1 MASASPADLRRAI
14 RAGRHA
20 GLTSG
25 LAPGFAQANLAVL
38 PAEFAGN
45 FVRFCE
51 ANPFACPLLGISRP
65 GDPRIPGLGE
75 DLDVRTDLPAYRV
88 YRDGLLAG
96 TAGDIADL
104 WRDDL
109 VAVAIGCWFGVEE
122 ALQAAG
128 IRLRHIELGIQGP
141 LFRSSLPARPAG
153 LFGGTQVVSMRPF
166 APRDVETVAAITA
179 RYPKSH
185 GAPLHRG
192 DPAPLGIR
200 DLSAPDFG
208 EPISLESGEIPLYW
222 GCGLT
227 ALTALERA
235 RLPLFITHAPGA
247 MLITDLRNE
256 SLVAP

>member
-1 MASASPADLRRAI
+1 VKNKSPVEWRRAI
-14 RAGRHA
+14 RSGSHA
-20 GLTSG
+20 GITSG
-25 LAPGFAQANLAVL
+25 LAPGYAQANLAVL
-38 PAEFAGN
+38 PAEFAGD

-51 ANPFACPLLGISRP
+51 ANPLACPLLGISRP
-65 GDPRIPGLGE
+65 GEARIPELGE
-75 DLDVRTDLPAYRV
+75 DLDVRTDLPAYRI
-88 YRDGLLAG
+88 YENSLLVK
-96 TAGDIADL
+96 TTDDISAFWRADS
-104 WRDDL
+104 

-153 LFGGTQVVSMRPF
+153 PFGGTQVVSMRPF
-166 APRDVETVAAITA
+166 APRDVETVTAITA
-179 RYPKSH
+179 RHPKSH

-256 SLVAP
+256 SLVTR